1 MNLYAFIDW
10 LLVLPEALE
19 TAYLEDIEQLEEETK
34 MRYVTS
40 AERIGI
46 RKGIEL
52 GRQESQRELLE
63 HLLVARFGPLPG
75 SLAVRVAG
83 AESAQLS
90 AWFERALTA
99 DSLDAVFAAA

>member
-19 TAYLEDIEQLEEETK
+19 TAFLEDIEQLEEETK

-52 GRQESQRELLE
+52 GRQES
-63 HLLVARFGPLPG
+63 
-75 SLAVRVAG
+75 
-83 AESAQLS
+83 
-90 AWFERALTA
+90 
-99 DSLDAVFAAA
+99 